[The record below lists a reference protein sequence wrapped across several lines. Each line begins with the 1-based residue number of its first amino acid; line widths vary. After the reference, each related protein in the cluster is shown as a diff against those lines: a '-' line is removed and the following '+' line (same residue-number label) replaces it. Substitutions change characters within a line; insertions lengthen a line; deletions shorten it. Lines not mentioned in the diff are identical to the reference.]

1 MPAISESRSA
11 RRILAC
17 ALLLALG
24 GLLAAPFLARPRM
37 TAARLGTTAP
47 PSERPR
53 TAAAKL
59 VIISPHSDTV
69 QTEFR
74 RGFSTWMEETRGYA
88 VDIEWLDVGGTVQA
102 IKYVEG
108 QFQGAPD
115 GIGVDVFFGGGSDP
129 FMQFQRLGLLRAC
142 HLPQE
147 VLAPIPRV
155 HAGVEIYDKEQ
166 RWFGGCMSSFGLLYN
181 KRVLALL
188 KLPEPRTWADLGR
201 PGYFT
206 WVASS
211 DPRLSGSMHML
222 YEIIL
227 QAYGWEEGWANL
239 VRIGANCRSFGRSAG
254 DVPNEVAVGE
264 AACGMA
270 IDYYGLRA
278 VAEAGEENLA
288 FCLPENLTVVN
299 PDGIGVLKGAPQGEL
314 AELFVQFVLS
324 ERGQKLWMLKVGAP
338 GGPTEFALYRL
349 PVIAGLVEKYRHDSL
364 VSIDAFEL
372 KGGVQFDLAK
382 KDARWGALNDLLGAC
397 IIDVHQ
403 DLAAAWKRLKDLPPD
418 SAPVRRLLRP
428 PVGEQESL
436 EIAERMREDPAF
448 RADTVARWSA
458 EARDKYRRLTK
469 E

>member
-1 MPAISESRSA
+1 
-11 RRILAC
+11 
-17 ALLLALG
+17 
-24 GLLAAPFLARPRM
+24 
-37 TAARLGTTAP
+37 
-47 PSERPR
+47 
-53 TAAAKL
+53 
-59 VIISPHSDTV
+59 
-69 QTEFR
+69 
-74 RGFSTWMEETRGYA
+74 
-88 VDIEWLDVGGTVQA
+88 
-102 IKYVEG
+102 
-108 QFQGAPD
+108 
-115 GIGVDVFFGGGSDP
+115 
-129 FMQFQRLGLLRAC
+129 MQFQRLGLLRAC
-142 HLPQE
+142 HVPQE
-147 VLAPIPRV
+147 ILAPIPQV
-155 HAGVEIYDKEQ
+155 HAGVEVYDKEQ
-166 RWFGGCMSSFGLLYN
+166 RWFGACMSSFGVLYN

-201 PGYFT
+201 PSYFT

-222 YEIIL
+222 YEIVL

-239 VRIGANCRSFGRSAG
+239 VRMGANCRSFGRSAG

-288 FCLPENLTVVN
+288 FYLPENLTVVN
-299 PDGIGVLKGAPQGEL
+299 PDGIGVLKGAPQAEL

-372 KGGVQFDLAK
+372 KGGVEFDLAK

-403 DLAAAWKRLKDLPPD
+403 DLAAAWKSLKDLPPD
-418 SAPVRRLLRP
+418 SERVRRLLRP
-428 PVGEQESL
+428 PVREQDL
-436 EIAERMREDPAF
+436 LYMAKAMREDPAV
-448 RADTVARWSA
+448 RADTIARWSA